1 MLSRWL
7 SPRSVALH
15 LAVIAWVLTCAVAAW
30 WQVGRAEQGN
40 AFSYMYAIE
49 WPVFAIAG
57 PWCWWVM
64 LRADGHGTV
73 GAAREARRD
82 RSVREATQALTSRDR
97 AEEDVDLAAYNDYLA
112 RLTADDLRGSKRR

>member
-1 MLSRWL
+1 
-7 SPRSVALH
+7 
-15 LAVIAWVLTCAVAAW
+15 
-30 WQVGRAEQGN
+30 
-40 AFSYMYAIE
+40 
-49 WPVFAIAG
+49 
-57 PWCWWVM
+57 M